1 MTRKT
6 RTAPLF
12 KHVILAASITF
23 TSSLALAAPLTFN
36 DIFVLGDSLSDTG
49 NTSSRALTGNP
60 IFDPFI
66 AIGGGFGD
74 NGRFSNGP
82 VWHEYLADS
91 LGISRA
97 INSEAGG
104 NNYAFGGARVN
115 NNGGPSAGILNQED
129 QYNSRPASSV
139 NPNDLY
145 ITWAGGNDMRDLVNV
160 TDPIAA
166 INAQLDSFIGVM
178 TRLVANGVGTLLV
191 PNLPNLGR
199 IPEFASPAAASS
211 SAAAAAV
218 SQAWNTGLEQRLIN
232 LSATTSASIFYLDV
246 FGIFG
251 SILDNP
257 VANGF
262 SNTTDQC
269 RSVTSDILT
278 GVSTEAECANAGEFL
293 FWDEIHPTTA
303 AHRFLGLEAFA
314 FLDSDNAL
322 RAVPEPA
329 VLWLMLLGLGAIVGR
344 RVATANPV

>member
-191 PNLPNLGR
+191 PNLPNLGM
-199 IPEFASPAAASS
+199 IPEFASSVAASS
-211 SAAAAAV
+211 SATAV
-218 SQAWNTGLEQRLIN
+218 SQAWNTDLEQRLIG
-232 LSATTSASIFYLDV
+232 LSATTSASIFYFDV

-269 RSVTSDILT
+269 RSVTFVIFENEC
-278 GVSTEAECANAGEFL
+278 STPDEFL

-303 AHRFLGLEAFA
+303 AHKFLGLEAFA
-314 FLDSDNAL
+314 LLSSGKKVT
-322 RAVPEPA
+322 VPEPA
-329 VLWLMLLGLGAIVGR
+329 VVWLMLLGLGAIVGR